1 LITAL
6 FYATEPRNPIIQ
18 LHEVNFLLLKWAFWH
33 TTSGAMS
40 PLTTDDLRKIAKRAW
55 GSEKAVDFS
64 TYEAKAKAAFIIQN
78 RQHAKESM
86 VACDRYY
93 PMLGTSEEENHLGDP
108 TLVPQFFQAVTGM
121 DLSEDD
127 YFRVGQR
134 SVNLQ
139 RAIMGREGR
148 AGRAKDCLGEFNF
161 TEPVETSEGVFGMFN
176 PDLELPGP
184 GDEIVVRKGK
194 TLDRAAFE
202 SMKDEYYGLRG
213 WDVETGLQKA
223 KALKDLG
230 LDFVCREMD
239 NPGLLMD
246 E

>member
-1 LITAL
+1 
-6 FYATEPRNPIIQ
+6 
-18 LHEVNFLLLKWAFWH
+18 
-33 TTSGAMS
+33 
-40 PLTTDDLRKIAKRAW
+40 
-55 GSEKAVDFS
+55 
-64 TYEAKAKAAFIIQN
+64 
-78 RQHAKESM
+78 
-86 VACDRYY
+86 
-93 PMLGTSEEENHLGDP
+93 
-108 TLVPQFFQAVTGM
+108 
-121 DLSEDD
+121 
-127 YFRVGQR
+127 
-134 SVNLQ
+134 
-139 RAIMGREGR
+139 
-148 AGRAKDCLGEFNF
+148 
-161 TEPVETSEGVFGMFN
+161 MFN

-184 GDEIVVRKGK
+184 GDEIAVRKGK